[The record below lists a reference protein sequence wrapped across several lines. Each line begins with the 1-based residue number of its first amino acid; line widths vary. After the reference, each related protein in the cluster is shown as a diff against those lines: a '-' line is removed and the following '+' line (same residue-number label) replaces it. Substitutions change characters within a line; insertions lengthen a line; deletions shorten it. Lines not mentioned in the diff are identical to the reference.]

1 MKFAGLALALAGAL
15 GCKSVPEGRVGVSSI
30 RFEGNRHFGESELTE
45 HIATQETPKFLGLF
59 RASWRRYE
67 DFEPEVLDKDLQRIE
82 HYYKRRGYYDTRVR
96 AGRVIPRGKF
106 VDVEILVD
114 ESPPVRV
121 RSIAVLGLDAR
132 PPNVR
137 QRAMDGVVLQPREVF
152 DQDKFDASAK
162 SISNALSNLG
172 YAYAEVTPRA
182 VVDLGPRTADLAF
195 QVDPGEPCKIG
206 PV

>member
-1 MKFAGLALALAGAL
+1 MKFAGLALALAAGAW

-82 HYYKRRGYYDTRVR
+82 HYYRRRGYYDTRVR
-96 AGRVIPRGKF
+96 AGRVIPYGKF
-106 VDVEILVD
+106 VEVEILID

-132 PPNVR
+132 APHVR
-137 QRAMDGVVLQPREVF
+137 QRARDGVVLQPREVF
-152 DQDKFDASAK
+152 EQ
-162 SISNALSNLG
+162 
-172 YAYAEVTPRA
+172 
-182 VVDLGPRTADLAF
+182 
-195 QVDPGEPCKIG
+195 
-206 PV
+206 

>member
-1 MKFAGLALALAGAL
+1 MKFAWLALGLVVGAW

-67 DFEPEVLDKDLQRIE
+67 DFEPEILDKDLQRIE

-96 AGRVIPRGKF
+96 AGRVIPNGRF
-106 VDVEILVD
+106 VDVEILID

-121 RSIAVLGLDAR
+121 RGIAVMGLESA
-132 PPNVR
+132 PKIVG
-137 QRAMDGVVLQPREVF
+137 QRAREGIVLQPREIF

-162 SISNALSNLG
+162 AISNAL
-172 YAYAEVTPRA
+172 
-182 VVDLGPRTADLAF
+182 
-195 QVDPGEPCKIG
+195 
-206 PV
+206 